1 MYIVK
6 YVMQNRSF
14 GYPSGREYEIHRLYA
29 KQSNAKG
36 AMTAS
41 MKTGKYGDIAVGAV
55 LYEVDTANL
64 HVVEERGSVVPT
76 QVPGQQRLF

>member
-6 YVMQNRSF
+6 YVMHNDPGQIP
-14 GYPSGREYEIHRLYA
+14 YDIYRLYA
-29 KQSNAKG
+29 KKSSAKG

-41 MKTGKYGDIAVGAV
+41 MKTGKYGSTAVGVV
-55 LYEVDTANL
+55 LYEVDTADL

-76 QVPGQQRLF
+76 QVPGQQQLF